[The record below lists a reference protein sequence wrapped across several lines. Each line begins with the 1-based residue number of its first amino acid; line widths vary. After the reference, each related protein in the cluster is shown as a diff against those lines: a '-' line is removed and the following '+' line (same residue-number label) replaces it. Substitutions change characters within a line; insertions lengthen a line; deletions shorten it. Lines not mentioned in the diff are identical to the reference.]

1 MWQKRNDAVKRM
13 YESSQERRSMYQA
26 WCKEETMQQQ
36 GWVHESS
43 QAWGSVQKAWIISQY
58 TRSTAFGSEYE
69 KTTVTQTQ
77 PKQHASRAVIKGQE
91 GSSVPG
97 EVTIPFQD
105 IVEV

>member
-1 MWQKRNDAVKRM
+1 MLK
-13 YESSQERRSMYQA
+13 A

-43 QAWGSVQKAWIISQY
+43 QAWVSVQKAWIISQY

-69 KTTVTQTQ
+69 KTTITQTQ

-97 EVTIPFQD
+97 EVTIPFQE